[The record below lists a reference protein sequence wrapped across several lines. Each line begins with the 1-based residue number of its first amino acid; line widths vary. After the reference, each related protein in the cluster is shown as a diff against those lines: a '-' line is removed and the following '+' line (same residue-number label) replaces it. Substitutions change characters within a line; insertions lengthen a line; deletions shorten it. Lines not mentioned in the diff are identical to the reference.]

1 MRSPGSTEDQRPL
14 PAVSARHRS
23 LRYLPP
29 ISGSDRHRSSWNPV
43 AGPVLGLLFLAIFN
57 PAAAPVPHTPQGPPE
72 TRRSESVAPGV
83 ERIEIRRGDFSA
95 GLGPARWVVN
105 VLVLDPSRTR
115 LELGRAG
122 DRLAG
127 TETTSSIA
135 RRRGALA
142 ATNGGYFRTD
152 GPYRGEPAGIVVRA
166 GKVLSEPS
174 RRRPGLAV
182 SNKGART
189 RLGIV
194 DAEVRAEVVVSKGVR
209 RRIDAINR
217 PRLDDELIL
226 FTPELGSTTMTG
238 PGGVEAIVEGG
249 RVSDI
254 VEGAGGA
261 AIPRAGWVLSASGAA
276 AAWARANLR
285 RGAMLKTR
293 FDVRLDPKPDFTA
306 EFVVGGGPRLVRG
319 GRPAAGDPGIYGS
332 GFADARH
339 PRTAVGVRADGRILL
354 VTVDG
359 RQPEKSV
366 GMTIAE
372 IADLLIGLGAV
383 EAINMDGGG
392 STTMVIDGKV
402 VNSPSDL
409 AGERP
414 VGDALLVFRR

>member
-1 MRSPGSTEDQRPL
+1 MIGPGIE
-14 PAVSARHRS
+14 H
-23 LRYLPP
+23 
-29 ISGSDRHRSSWNPV
+29 
-43 AGPVLGLLFLAIFN
+43 
-57 PAAAPVPHTPQGPPE
+57 
-72 TRRSESVAPGV
+72 
-83 ERIEIRRGDFSA
+83 IEIRRGDFSI
-95 GLGPARWVVN
+95 GLGPDRWVIN
-105 VLVLDPSRTR
+105 VLVLDPARTR
-115 LELGRAG
+115 LQLGRAR

-135 RRRGALA
+135 GRRGALA

-166 GKVLSEPS
+166 GKVLSEPA
-174 RRRPGLAV
+174 RKRPGLAV

-189 RLGIV
+189 RLAVV
-194 DAEVRAEVVVSKGVR
+194 DVQLRAEVVASKSAR
-209 RRIDAINR
+209 RRIDAVNR

-226 FTPELGSTTMTG
+226 FTPELGPTTMTG
-238 PGGVEAIVEGG
+238 PGGIEAVVERGRIAAILDGK
-249 RVSDI
+249 
-254 VEGAGGA
+254 GAA
-261 AIPRAGWVLSASGAA
+261 AIPRSGWVLSGSGAA
-276 AAWARANLR
+276 ADWVRANLR
-285 RGAMLKTR
+285 RGDRLETR
-293 FDVRLDPKPDFTA
+293 FDIRLDPRPDFTA

-319 GRPAAGDPGIYGS
+319 GRPAAENDPGIYPS

-372 IADLLIGLGAV
+372 LSDLLIELGAS
-383 EAINMDGGG
+383 EAVNMDGGG
-392 STTMVIDGKV
+392 STTMVAGGRV

-409 AGERP
+409 TGERP